1 MQILQN
7 SKVNKVLTFHL
18 QKRYLKRILQ
28 DKQRKFVADIHE
40 PLTVKYSRIP
50 PQNPLTSP
58 QITANN
64 PVKSNMYKREKF
76 FVTNKVPLPPTF
88 PFSNGRECTPQLNWD
103 VKSERVGLIGKKVG
117 MTNLWDQWGKL
128 RPVTVI
134 QVLDNEVLHCRYEPK
149 IGSWLLKVGG
159 FNEANIPKMEKSV
172 LNVYRKYLI
181 QPKEKLMEFEV
192 SENAL
197 LPSGFKLNVAHFVPG
212 QYVDVQGIT
221 KGKGFQGT
229 MKRHGFGGQPASHG
243 VSLTHRS
250 GGSIGASTS
259 PGRVMKGR
267 KMAGRMGGELRSCQ
281 SLEVLKIQPKENL
294 IFVAGPIPGSNGGFL
309 KLRDAVKKLQIQ
321 KCFPKEI
328 NPNSIPFPS
337 FFGDVE
343 KLPLEILPK
352 FKENKDDLL
361 LDPLLKVVGELE

>member
-134 QVLDNEVLHCRYEPK
+134 Q
-149 IGSWLLKVGG
+149 
-159 FNEANIPKMEKSV
+159 
-172 LNVYRKYLI
+172 NVYRKYLI